1 MTQHLMAYKNTCLL
15 FMVGPVGQ
23 LGCSW
28 LRLPADSTCRFRTA
42 VCVSHLK
49 TQAEESAPKSA
60 PKSAPWSDAQQC
72 N

>member
-1 MTQHLMAYKNTCLL
+1 MAYNNTCLL

-23 LGCSW
+23 LGRSW

-42 VCVSHLK
+42 LHVSHLK
-49 TQAEESAPKSA
+49 TQAEESVPKSA
-60 PKSAPWSDAQQC
+60 PCSDAQQC